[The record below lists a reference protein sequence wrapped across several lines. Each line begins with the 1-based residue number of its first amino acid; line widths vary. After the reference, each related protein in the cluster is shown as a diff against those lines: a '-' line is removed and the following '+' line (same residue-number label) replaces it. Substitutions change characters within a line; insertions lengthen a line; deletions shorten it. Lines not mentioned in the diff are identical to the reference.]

1 MFYVH
6 LFTFQ
11 LLIAA
16 ILSLYRMEVLLAK
29 RQSIQMMSFTDVMKD
44 SFCMVPRELHVRQV
58 ERGAKLQ
65 AIAKVN
71 FSIESK
77 VVLAYFLQHLV
88 VTKALQP
95 TFTRTSAFYFGCA
108 RSLEMKFVGIFYE
121 FCSLKLFLHRYQD
134 DPT

>member
-44 SFCMVPRELHVRQV
+44 SFCMVPRELHVRQM

-77 VVLAYFLQHLV
+77 VVPGLFPAASGCNQGIAAYIHED
-88 VTKALQP
+88 K
-95 TFTRTSAFYFGCA
+95 C
-108 RSLEMKFVGIFYE
+108 I
-121 FCSLKLFLHRYQD
+121 LFWMCEKS
-134 DPT
+134 